1 MLVVRFKQPF
11 DWSFQLD
18 DSKSLHQYTS
28 EILAQSSRCLFRT
41 WWQVSMFDMVN
52 GQMCNQESYL
62 SSFTPWFFW
71 LDALVWLPCLWSR
84 SFMPTVTQQ
93 WRLAKCILHW
103 ITSSVEFQTLAL
115 SLTCS
120 WQNHVGSH
128 YDDRYIFKTCYA
140 LILLSLHCVLRIA
153 FSSRES
159 MKPFL
164 SYPEQLAWILQ
175 QPYIQ

>member
-1 MLVVRFKQPF
+1 MVVEYPQLASRLRERSKHLTVLPVPVCQVVWSMARPKFCLVLEQQPFLLGCFSWMTPNHYIQLKNCCSEFQMLVSHMLCV
-11 DWSFQLD
+11 
-18 DSKSLHQYTS
+18 
-28 EILAQSSRCLFRT
+28 CL
-41 WWQVSMFDMVN
+41 FDMVN

-103 ITSSVEFQTLAL
+103 ITSTVEFQTLAL

-120 WQNHVGSH
+120 SQNHVGSH
-128 YDDRYIFKTCYA
+128 YD
-140 LILLSLHCVLRIA
+140 
-153 FSSRES
+153 
-159 MKPFL
+159 
-164 SYPEQLAWILQ
+164 
-175 QPYIQ
+175 